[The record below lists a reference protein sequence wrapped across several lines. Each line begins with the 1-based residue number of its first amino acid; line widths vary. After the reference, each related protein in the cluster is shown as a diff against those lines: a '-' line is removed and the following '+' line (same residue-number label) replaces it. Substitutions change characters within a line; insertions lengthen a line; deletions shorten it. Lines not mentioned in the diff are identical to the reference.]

1 MNLTIDNLKID
12 QVDYVD
18 SNVVN
23 VFCSFDTGKGY
34 YEGGICSDVVVR
46 AEDDFVLVDAVK
58 INLVEG
64 EDGNEIEFACDAK
77 KLETKLETLLH
88 GVLHSKMTNENERNL
103 VEAIG

>member
-1 MNLTIDNLKID
+1 MNNTIDNLKIN
-12 QVDYVD
+12 QVDYID

-23 VFCSFDTGKGY
+23 VFCPFDSGKGY
-34 YEGGICSDVVVR
+34 YEGGIDADAVVR
-46 AEDDFVLVDAVK
+46 AEDDCILVDAVK

-64 EDGNEIEFACDAK
+64 EDGNEIEFTCDAK
-77 KLETKLETLLH
+77 ALENKLETLLH

>member
-1 MNLTIDNLKID
+1 MNKTIDNLKID

-58 INLVEG
+58 LTLSKV
-64 EDGNEIEFACDAK
+64 K
-77 KLETKLETLLH
+77 TETKLSLLAMQR
-88 GVLHSKMTNENERNL
+88 S
-103 VEAIG
+103 